1 MSSIKF
7 HVTTS
12 YDDFLQAASGIEITN
27 ELIQQDCIDGID
39 YQSYI
44 HPGTFNEPF
53 LPLKNEH
60 LNYLNELQHGRRIRM
75 ARASNIFYLCWQW
88 YSLNEIFFPCIEIS
102 DEEFLLYCYD
112 SYWLNMMPVFRQS
125 ALHTFQLS
133 TGIGI
138 YKNKIDHPFVMMG
151 GWGNPSHFFGQ
162 YFVRYNVCSLNLEL
176 FDGCQILGFKLPMW
190 QKILLNNCYPKMM
203 AKFEEIDLSEFGP
216 SNGKL
221 LFIQSSRSV
230 FFEDIPQWLG
240 YQHSRAIFRKLLT
253 SRLTKGLGD
262 SAKLNQNF
270 RNQRIYLSRSFFEQ
284 QNNLPAN
291 RRRVMDYIKLAKLL
305 NKHGFLILFPDNHH
319 ILFLQELLL
328 YSQVCVLDPGS
339 SSIHALL
346 APGQRRLIQML
357 DKRDHFLS
365 TSYPSL
371 RNFEWYNAHIG
382 RSLQFCIGKT
392 SYSSGQTSS
401 LTVGSAFYEESLL
414 EILKFNSLL

>member
-1 MSSIKF
+1 MPNVKF
-7 HVTTS
+7 QVTTS
-12 YDDFLQAASGIEITN
+12 FDDFLQAASGIEITN

-53 LPLKNEH
+53 LPLKIEH

-88 YSLNEIFFPCIEIS
+88 YSLNELFFPCVKIS

-112 SYWLNMMPVFRQS
+112 SYWLNMMPVFCQS

-138 YKNKIDHPFVMMG
+138 YNNKIDHPFVMMG

-162 YFVRYNVCSLNLEL
+162 YFVRYSICSTNLEL

-190 QKILLNNCYPKMM
+190 QKILLSDCYPKIMG
-203 AKFEEIDLSEFGP
+203 KFVEIDLSDFGP
-216 SNGKL
+216 KNGNL
-221 LFIQSSRSV
+221 LLIESSESF

-240 YQHSRAIFRKLLT
+240 FQQSRAIFRKLIT
-253 SRLTKGLGD
+253 SRLIKGLGD
-262 SAKLNQNF
+262 SSKLHKNI

-284 QNNLPAN
+284 KNNLPTD
-291 RRRVMDYIKLAKLL
+291 RRRVLDYIKLAKLL
-305 NKHGFLILFPDNHH
+305 NKHGFLIVFPDNHQ
-319 ILFLQELLL
+319 ILFLQKLLL
-328 YSQVCVLDPGS
+328 YSQVCVLVPGS
-339 SSIHALL
+339 CNIHALL
-346 APGQRRLIQML
+346 APGQRCLIPLL
-357 DKRDHFLS
+357 DKQDHFLS
-365 TSYPSL
+365 ASHPSL

-382 RSLQFCIGKT
+382 RSLQFCIGNTLNPSK
-392 SYSSGQTSS
+392 QTSS
-401 LTVGSAFYEESLL
+401 LTISSAFYEESLL